1 MIIYLRLLSSEVE
14 SFVKE
19 IAIDDS
25 LTFADLHQ
33 SIQEVLNYDAT
44 QMASFFTTDSDWN
57 KEMEITL
64 FDMADTESPLLKV
77 MQDTLLSDYLFEEGQ
92 RLLYVF
98 DFFSERAFF
107 MEVIQIAKGKLEKA
121 NCYRNEGEAPQQIM
135 IGDLTG
141 DIKKAS
147 LDQFDDEFD
156 GSLDSMKFDELEDL
170 DRDIN
175 FDDLADQY

>member
-1 MIIYLRLLSSEVE
+1 
-14 SFVKE
+14 
-19 IAIDDS
+19 
-25 LTFADLHQ
+25 
-33 SIQEVLNYDAT
+33 
-44 QMASFFTTDSDWN
+44 
-57 KEMEITL
+57 
-64 FDMADTESPLLKV
+64 MADTESPLLKV